1 MKKIY
6 DIIYTLP
13 VSILLTA
20 ACSFYMGI
28 AENNIVGYIVGISC
42 SLGIVLWKHLNKKKK
57 IYCIGAVVV
66 FLAGLFLVIGKEGSI
81 SWILTNNYLI
91 WIICF
96 SVISVCLGFFMQKNR
111 YMRLIVAA
119 VLLIAGV
126 TIMIMQWKMPKA
138 AFPCMSFIVLI
149 SLAEEIQNKW
159 TKSGYTD
166 QRLHV
171 TMTSPILLLLC
182 VCIWLVPAS
191 DKPYDWHIV
200 KTIYQ
205 KVTCYVD
212 QIVGAL
218 SHSSEEYGLVGFSTE
233 STMVG
238 ELKQNDRE
246 VLYLSDASLYM
257 KNTHLV
263 GSMSSEFAGDRWI
276 AETDVNETRERD
288 IDTIETLC
296 AIRKYDEEQCPDYYK
311 RVTVKFENQ
320 YYNTRY
326 LFLPSKMAIQK
337 NQIYCV
343 PYHEE
348 NGSFLSEKKL
358 KKGDTY
364 TVACYIIN
372 NYNPNFGKL
381 IENAAKIQEHEWK
394 SMETDLSYVEY
405 LDYKQKIYDKYCKK
419 DSVSSEVQT
428 ILDEVSADSEND
440 YEKMK
445 KLELYLKSF
454 EYTVKP
460 GNLPSRVKDGAS
472 FLDYF
477 LLESK
482 KGYCTH
488 YASAFV
494 LMARNMGLPAR
505 YVQGYYVH
513 RDGEKETIV
522 RQNNAHAW
530 AEVYFDN
537 VGWITFEPTPGY
549 DGENGWSTGKSSEGE
564 PTIYAPYGKGE
575 PAVIEDVTD
584 ETYKKR
590 RRGISDYSIFIVPV
604 ISVVGFLLVFLVL
617 NRIFTRMKYKKLDYN
632 RKMVCLTKENFR
644 ILGMLGYPVQDGE
657 TLTEY
662 KKRIHENVK
671 VIDTSFISDYEEFL
685 YADFKAEYEV
695 VYRLERT
702 YTLLKRL
709 LKQKKRHHFRR

>member
-1 MKKIY
+1 M
-6 DIIYTLP
+6 
-13 VSILLTA
+13 
-20 ACSFYMGI
+20 SFFR
-28 AENNIVGYIVGISC
+28 
-42 SLGIVLWKHLNKKKK
+42 HLIHIDKKKK

-337 NQIYCV
+337 NQIY
-343 PYHEE
+343 
-348 NGSFLSEKKL
+348 
-358 KKGDTY
+358 
-364 TVACYIIN
+364 
-372 NYNPNFGKL
+372 
-381 IENAAKIQEHEWK
+381 
-394 SMETDLSYVEY
+394 
-405 LDYKQKIYDKYCKK
+405 
-419 DSVSSEVQT
+419 
-428 ILDEVSADSEND
+428 
-440 YEKMK
+440 
-445 KLELYLKSF
+445 
-454 EYTVKP
+454 
-460 GNLPSRVKDGAS
+460 
-472 FLDYF
+472 
-477 LLESK
+477 
-482 KGYCTH
+482 
-488 YASAFV
+488 
-494 LMARNMGLPAR
+494 
-505 YVQGYYVH
+505 
-513 RDGEKETIV
+513 
-522 RQNNAHAW
+522 
-530 AEVYFDN
+530 
-537 VGWITFEPTPGY
+537 
-549 DGENGWSTGKSSEGE
+549 
-564 PTIYAPYGKGE
+564 
-575 PAVIEDVTD
+575 
-584 ETYKKR
+584 
-590 RRGISDYSIFIVPV
+590 
-604 ISVVGFLLVFLVL
+604 
-617 NRIFTRMKYKKLDYN
+617 
-632 RKMVCLTKENFR
+632 
-644 ILGMLGYPVQDGE
+644 
-657 TLTEY
+657 
-662 KKRIHENVK
+662 
-671 VIDTSFISDYEEFL
+671 
-685 YADFKAEYEV
+685 
-695 VYRLERT
+695 
-702 YTLLKRL
+702 
-709 LKQKKRHHFRR
+709 